1 MRRKLFAGMM
11 VFLAAVVPVVGSVK
25 VGATEQPVAA
35 GVVVGEDKSG
45 NKEASDGETVA
56 VDSNGTDATDS
67 EADGQDAA
75 VSVDKER
82 IFLIRPR

>member
-35 GVVVGEDKSG
+35 GVVVGEMIWEIK
-45 NKEASDGETVA
+45 KRQMEKLLRWTAMVQTPQIQKR
-56 VDSNGTDATDS
+56 TDRMR
-67 EADGQDAA
+67 QF
-75 VSVDKER
+75 R
-82 IFLIRPR
+82 